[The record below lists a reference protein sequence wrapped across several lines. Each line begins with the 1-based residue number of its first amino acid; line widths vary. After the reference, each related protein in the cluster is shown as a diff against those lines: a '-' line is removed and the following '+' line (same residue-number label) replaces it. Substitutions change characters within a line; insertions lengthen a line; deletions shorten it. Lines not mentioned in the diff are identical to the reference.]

1 MRLHDIEILLSAN
14 YANDNNFANN
24 QITYLPNYL
33 NKLLKGIKAM
43 WKLIIKTGISVFIIS
58 LIINVNS
65 YPQSIQIRPKIGL
78 AFSGGGAKGLAH
90 IGALK
95 VFEEV
100 GLPIDYIAGTSMGS
114 VVSALYAIG
123 YRADELEKLAL
134 TTDWADLLTD
144 EVSRRYVAMEEK
156 IWDGRYMG
164 SFPISKKG
172 VQLPS
177 GLIAGQKISNFLS
190 QLTWSVHHINDF
202 KELPIPF
209 TCVATDIGTGEAVP
223 IDSGFLPDAIRA
235 SMAIPTV
242 FTPIKLQDRL
252 LVDGGLVRNLPAE
265 DVKQMG
271 ADIIIGID
279 VSFTLL
285 PLEDIISFL
294 DIITQSLSFV
304 EAQSREK
311 QHKLCNV
318 LIQPDI
324 TGLTM
329 FSFNEVKE
337 IINRGEI
344 AARQKLPQ
352 LIALMDSLQL
362 TSESKFEFIP
372 PKVDSIYI
380 KSLKIRGLRDVSQ
393 RLVLTE
399 LNIKCPAWISARDL
413 EQSIDRVYSSQF
425 FERVTYKLIPSDKGS
440 DLIVRVIEKST
451 DLFRFGLRY
460 DSYFK
465 TSLIL
470 NTTFRNLAEHG
481 SNLVLDLKLG
491 ELSMVDVQYFIHT
504 GLRPR
509 FGLHARTNYTSQII
523 DIYEDEQREASM
535 RTRSATGEIVL
546 GTIFSTQAITGFGL
560 RGEFVQIK
568 PRIDVEDLRT
578 EEFKFLSL
586 YGLIWM
592 DTFNHAVFPTNGHSL
607 RISSIIADKRIAS
620 NVTFTQYHFD
630 WQSAYPIR
638 PKLSLLSRLEIG
650 IASGSGIPL
659 NYRFYLGGT
668 DSFLGLKY
676 QECNGKY
683 LQALQLGLQYEIF
696 SKRFIQFRWNMGNT
710 SDQWKNILIRNRA
723 ITGFG
728 ITAGIATPIGPI
740 ELTLMSGNRH
750 RFLAYFNLGYKF

>member
-1 MRLHDIEILLSAN
+1 MSKVIGRIFFIILL
-14 YANDNNFANN
+14 F
-24 QITYLPNYL
+24 
-33 NKLLKGIKAM
+33 
-43 WKLIIKTGISVFIIS
+43 SV
-58 LIINVNS
+58 LCGNNS
-65 YPQSIQIRPKIGL
+65 YCRENNLRPKIGL
-78 AFSGGGAKGLAH
+78 ALSGGGAKGLAH
-90 IGALK
+90 IGVLK
-95 VFEEV
+95 VLEEV
-100 GLPIDYIAGTSMGS
+100 GVPIDYIAGTSMGS
-114 VVSALYAIG
+114 IVGALYAIG
-123 YRADELEKLAL
+123 YQADEMKKLAL
-134 TTDWADLLTD
+134 TTDWANLLTD

-156 IWDGRYMG
+156 IWDARYMG

-190 QLTWSVHHINDF
+190 RLTWSVHHINDF
-202 KELPIPF
+202 SQLPIPF
-209 TCVATDIGTGEAVP
+209 TCVATDVATGEAVA

-265 DVKQMG
+265 DVKRMG
-271 ADIIIGID
+271 ADIIIGVD

-285 PLEDIISFL
+285 PLEDINSFL

-329 FSFNEVKE
+329 FSFNEVEE

-344 AARQKLPQ
+344 AARQVLPR
-352 LIALMDSLQL
+352 LRALMDSLAL
-362 TSESKFEFIP
+362 TSESQVEFIP
-372 PKVDSIYI
+372 PQVDSIYI
-380 KSLKIRGLRDVSQ
+380 KSLKIWGLRDVSR
-393 RLVLTE
+393 RLVLAE
-399 LNIKCPAWISARDL
+399 LNIKSPSWISAKDL
-413 EQSIDRVYSSQF
+413 EDAIDRVYSSQF
-425 FERVTYKLIPSDKGS
+425 FERVTYKLIPSDRGS
-440 DLIVRVIEKST
+440 DLIVRVIEKGT

-465 TSLIL
+465 TALIF

-491 ELSMVDVQYFIHT
+491 EQSQLDVQYFIHT
-504 GLRPR
+504 GLRQR

-523 DIYEDEQREASM
+523 DIYEDEKREASM
-535 RTRSATGEIVL
+535 RARSATGEILL
-546 GTIFSTQAITGFGL
+546 GTIFSTKAITGIGL

-568 PRIDVEDLRT
+568 PRIGPEDLRT

-592 DTFNHAVFPTNGHSL
+592 DTFNHAVFPSNGQSL
-607 RISSIIADKRIAS
+607 RVSGIVADKRIAS
-620 NVTFTQYHFD
+620 NITFTQYHFD
-630 WQSAYPIR
+630 WQSAYPLHS
-638 PKLSLLSRLEIG
+638 KLSLVSRLEIG
-650 IASGSGIPL
+650 IATGSKIPL
-659 NYRFYLGGT
+659 NYRFYLGGA

-676 QECNGKY
+676 QEYSGKY

-696 SKRFIQFRWNMGNT
+696 SKRFIQLRWNMGNT
-710 SDQWKNILIRNRA
+710 SDQWKNPFIRNHA
-723 ITGFG
+723 VTGFG
-728 ITAGIATPIGPI
+728 LTAGIATPIGPI
-740 ELTLMSGNRH
+740 ELTLMSGSRH